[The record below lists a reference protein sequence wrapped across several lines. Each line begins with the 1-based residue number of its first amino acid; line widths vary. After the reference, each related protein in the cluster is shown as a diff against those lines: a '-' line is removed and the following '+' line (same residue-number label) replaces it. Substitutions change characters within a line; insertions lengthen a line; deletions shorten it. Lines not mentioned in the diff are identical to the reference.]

1 MPLNNTA
8 LRNMSS
14 TVKYY
19 ERADRDGLSV
29 RVSPNGKK
37 TFQFR
42 YRFIGVPRRMRLGS
56 YPDTSLKE
64 ARERLRGARELL
76 DNGVDPIVYEK
87 AQVSSIQTASTVKEL
102 CQKWVAD
109 YAEPRRRR
117 WQDLENMLK
126 KDVYRQ
132 IGAILLADVS
142 RLMVSELALQPI
154 VRRGS
159 PVQANKVL
167 TLLKQ
172 IFNYGLELGYLEIN
186 PCAVLTKRS
195 VGGREVSRSRVLND
209 QEIQAVWCGLDDT
222 DISLYIKLAI
232 KILIVTAQRRGEITR
247 ARWEHIDF
255 EGNTWFIPE
264 EHSKN
269 GSSHKVPLSPL
280 ALDLFFQLK
289 SISVG
294 SEWVM
299 PSVSGEGK
307 PMSERA
313 ISRAVNRHIEEIGVE
328 KWVPHDLRRTAATK
342 MNEVGVQPHVVEKIL
357 NHKMVGVM
365 AVYNRYDYWPE
376 CAAAMDLWSN
386 VLARLVKG

>member
-1 MPLNNTA
+1 
-8 LRNMSS
+8 MSS
-14 TVKYY
+14 TAKYY

-42 YRFIGVPRRMRLGS
+42 YRFIGVPRRMRLGC

-76 DNGVDPIVYEK
+76 DNGVDPLVYEK
-87 AQVSSIQTASTVKEL
+87 SQVTRVQAASTVKEL

-117 WQDLENMLK
+117 WHDLENMLK

-132 IGAILLADVS
+132 IGEILLVDVS

-154 VRRGS
+154 VKRGS

-172 IFNYGLELGYLEIN
+172 IFNYGLELGYLETN

-195 VGGREVSRSRVLND
+195 VGGREVSRNRVLND

-222 DISLYIKLAI
+222 DISLYVKLAI

-269 GSSHKVPLSPL
+269 GSSHRVPLSPL
-280 ALDLFFQLK
+280 ALDLFAQLK
-289 SISVG
+289 SISVVG
-294 SEWVM
+294 EWVM
-299 PSVSGEGK
+299 PSSMGENK

-313 ISRAVNRHIEEIGVE
+313 ISRAVNRHVEEIGVE

-376 CAAAMDLWSN
+376 CVSAMDLWSN
-386 VLARLVKG
+386 VLARILKG